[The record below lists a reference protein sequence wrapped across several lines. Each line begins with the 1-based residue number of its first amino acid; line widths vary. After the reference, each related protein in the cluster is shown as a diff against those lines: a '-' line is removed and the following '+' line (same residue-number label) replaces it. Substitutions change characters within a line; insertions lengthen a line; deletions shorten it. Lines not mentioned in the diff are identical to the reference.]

1 MQTHSRPRSH
11 ACVNVRACDLGVHTC
26 TRVHIFAPGHA
37 HVHHTCVHVC
47 TCVYLGCTH
56 MYIYVHLNTHM
67 LMCSTPVC
75 ERMHPTPGLGT
86 DMCAGAQHRQA
97 WFAHRGMCKHTRYM
111 WTSEAECT
119 HTSVHYTRASTPN
132 PCSWWRRTEWQI
144 PPALKNL
151 GGVRNKPLRCMKVM
165 LCFSQFPGRCEVLP
179 VSFKL
184 GQTETSRVSWTRQP
198 GLAGFVV
205 LRLLC
210 LGCMASPCLYG
221 YPAPWPAPVP

>member
-1 MQTHSRPRSH
+1 MHRCTYICTWTCPRAPH
-11 ACVNVRACDLGVHTC
+11 LCAYVHTRVSGLH
-26 TRVHIFAPGHA
+26 THVHICAPEHTHA
-37 HVHHTCVHVC
+37 HVYHTYVRAYPPPQAWARTCVQ
-47 TCVYLGCTH
+47 
-56 MYIYVHLNTHM
+56 VH
-67 LMCSTPVC
+67 S
-75 ERMHPTPGLGT
+75 
-86 DMCAGAQHRQA
+86 RQA

-119 HTSVHYTRASTPN
+119 HTSVHYTRSSTPN

-184 GQTETSRVSWTRQP
+184 GQTETSGVSWTRQP
-198 GLAGFVV
+198 GLAGFLV
-205 LRLLC
+205 LGLLC

-221 YPAPWPAPVP
+221 